1 MNGWYD
7 NFDDLYDLYDND
19 EPTLYVGNYMYIIQQ
34 YGTEKEP
41 RLLHITATDLSKV
54 PKDADCYDEKYEGA
68 QYDIKNSFEFIN
80 HFRLAN
86 GKTLSQM
93 MCDANG
99 WDYSILPVYPKWL
112 TPLGTEIPPHIST
125 RKEIDE
131 AVERANK
138 IAEEYW
144 EKEKQEL
151 YETGDIEGFK
161 MYEEAEREI
170 EKKNEDRK

>member
-54 PKDADCYDEKYEGA
+54 PEGKSCHDEKYETGA
-68 QYDIKNSFEFIN
+68 YDVKNSFEFIN
-80 HFRLAN
+80 NFKLAN
-86 GKTLSQM
+86 GKTLAQM

-99 WDYSILPVYPKWL
+99 WNYSILPVYPKWL
-112 TPLGTEIPPHIST
+112 SPLGEL
-125 RKEIDE
+125 IDKP
-131 AVERANK
+131 AH
-138 IAEEYW
+138 
-144 EKEKQEL
+144 
-151 YETGDIEGFK
+151 
-161 MYEEAEREI
+161 
-170 EKKNEDRK
+170 EKKEDKQNDDRK